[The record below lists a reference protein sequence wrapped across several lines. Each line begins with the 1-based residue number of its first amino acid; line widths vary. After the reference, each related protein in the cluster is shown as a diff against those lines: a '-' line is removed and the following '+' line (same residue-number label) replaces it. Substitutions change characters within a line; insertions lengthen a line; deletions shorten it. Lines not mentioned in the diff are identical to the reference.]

1 MDAVKLIM
9 VQDGQI
15 ITAHSQLTSDRY
27 QNQCWVHHTSNAARS
42 ASTMPDRCG
51 VTSDGSVVA
60 HRWLSL
66 SIRSDQP
73 ARWQWLSGA
82 AVVAIRWLSL
92 SMADRRVVTRGAAV
106 ALKGIT
112 RVSTLALQAVTSDGT
127 VMAHRLPSD
136 GSMS

>member
-1 MDAVKLIM
+1 MDAVTHIA

-15 ITAHSQLTSDRY
+15 ITAHSKLTSDRY
-27 QNQCWVHHTSNAARS
+27 KNQCRVHNTSNAARS
-42 ASTMPDRCG
+42 AITMAM
-51 VTSDGSVVA
+51 SL
-60 HRWLSL
+60 RWLSL
-66 SIRSDQP
+66 SISSDQP
-73 ARWQWLSGA
+73 ARWRWLSGA